1 MKTISTNLQSHID
14 GEVTTLACCW
24 KIIRSDGN
32 IMGFTDASDDVIY
45 DGITYHAATGFSPS
59 AHATSANLAVDNQ
72 EVAGVLDAGF
82 ITEADIMAGIYDFA
96 EIEVFQL
103 NYNAP
108 EDGRIILRSGKLGE
122 VKLNGGRFVAEIRG
136 ITQNLV
142 QNIGTFYSPSCRAK
156 FGDSRCKKNLASY
169 TVTASINTV
178 ISRQEFTAYAL
189 TQDAGYFEYGL
200 INFTSGANSGIK
212 AEIKR
217 FADKKITTMLAL
229 PYDVAVGDGFSIS
242 AGCDKTFSTCIS
254 RFGNAI
260 NFRGEPHVPGMDRML
275 ETASTRSLR

>member
-1 MKTISTNLQSHID
+1 MKTISANLQSHID

-32 IMGFTDASDDVIY
+32 IMGFTDASDDVVF

-59 AHATSANLAVDNQ
+59 AHVTSANLAVDNQ

-136 ITQNLV
+136 LTQNLV
-142 QNIGTFYSPSCRAK
+142 QNIGAFYSPSCRAK

-169 TVTASINTV
+169 TVTASISTV
-178 ISRQEFTAYAL
+178 TSRQEFTAAAL
-189 TQDAGYFEYGL
+189 TQAAGYFEYGL

-212 AEIKR
+212 AEIKQ

-229 PYDVAVGDGFSIS
+229 PYDVAVGDDFSIS

-254 RFGNAI
+254 RFANAI